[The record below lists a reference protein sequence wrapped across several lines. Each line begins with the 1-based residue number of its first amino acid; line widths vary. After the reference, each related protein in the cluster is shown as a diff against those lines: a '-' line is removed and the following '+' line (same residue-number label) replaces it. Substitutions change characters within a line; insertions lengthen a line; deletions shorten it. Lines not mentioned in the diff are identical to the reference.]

1 MGTHLPAIDALGTRF
16 RIEVF
21 DDIPQNRLEAAHSSV
36 KAILS
41 QFENQYSRFRP
52 DSYVSQLNTTG
63 HLQSPA
69 VEFLTLLRYGLD
81 AYDRTDGVFNI
92 MIGAKLV
99 AQGYDQ
105 TYSFIATPHT
115 NVIPNPHDMLVLTTD
130 HITLSHGQLDL
141 GGLGKGYVIDMI
153 AKYLKHEFGFKYFLV
168 NGGGDMY
175 GTSDHDTPITLY
187 LEHPLDTGTYLAT
200 TTIENRGFAA
210 SSPHKRTWT
219 SGTKTYTHIIDTVKS
234 IPETNQLDATF
245 ITAATAVDA
254 DMFATVGLIM
264 SPESF
269 AVIAARESLGM
280 ATYTHRGG
288 FLEAN
293 SRFPVDVS

>member
-1 MGTHLPAIDALGTRF
+1 MGTHLPAIDALGTCF

-21 DDIPQNRLEAAHSSV
+21 DDVPQNHLEAAQSSV
-36 KAILS
+36 EVILS
-41 QFENQYSRFRP
+41 QFENQYSRFRT
-52 DSYVSQLNTTG
+52 DSYLSQLNTTG
-63 HLQSPA
+63 HLQSPSFELLA
-69 VEFLTLLRYGLD
+69 LLRYGLD

-92 MIGAKLV
+92 MIGATLI
-99 AQGYDQ
+99 AQGYNN
-105 TYSFIATPHT
+105 TYSFTALPHT
-115 NVIPNPHDMLVLTTD
+115 DIIPDPHDVLILTAD
-130 HITLSHGQLDL
+130 RITLSHGQIDL
-141 GGLGKGYVIDMI
+141 GGLGKGYVIDMV
-153 AKYLKHEFGFKYFLV
+153 AKYLKHECGFKYFLV

-200 TTIENRGFAA
+200 TTIQNQGFAA